1 MQERKILTPTS
12 LNRQARGLLEQNFPS
27 IWVEGEISNL
37 ARPASGHLYFSLKD
51 DAAQIRCAFFRQH
64 TRRLTE
70 QPDNGQ
76 QVCVRGRLS
85 IYEARG
91 DYQLIVDR
99 LEPAGIGELQ
109 RRFEALKKKLDA
121 EGLFAAE
128 RKKTLPAFPLRIG
141 VITSPS
147 GAAIRDIIQ
156 VLRRRWPLAAVRIYA
171 VPVQGQEAAV
181 AIVAALRAAND
192 QQWAEIL
199 IVARGGGSLEDLWA
213 FNEESVARAIADSIL
228 PVVSAVGHEVDFSIA
243 DFCADLRAPTPSA
256 AAELVTPEYLQ
267 LADAFK
273 MQELRILRLTEA
285 RLQQFAQ
292 KLDFL
297 QKRLQQS
304 HPLRQVNRQLEKLGQ
319 LNQRLVRGI
328 KSLLQQ
334 RQDRLGQTRLALL
347 VQSPK
352 HRIYQASRHSRD
364 LMQRLSLATRT
375 SLKRKRLNLARLVQ
389 TLQAI
394 SPLKT
399 LGRGYSVLR
408 KLDTGALISAVD
420 QVGAGDVI
428 VAQLTDGTLDCT
440 VEQANPG
447 AGEFITGPKG

>member
-64 TRRLTE
+64 TRGLKE